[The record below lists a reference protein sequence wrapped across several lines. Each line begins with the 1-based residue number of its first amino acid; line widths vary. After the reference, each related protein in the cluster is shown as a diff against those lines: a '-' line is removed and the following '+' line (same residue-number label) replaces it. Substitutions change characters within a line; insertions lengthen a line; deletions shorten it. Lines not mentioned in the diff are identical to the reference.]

1 VTSQEASG
9 ILVIH
14 PGALGDVLQVVP
26 ALRALRAAAPP
37 GPITFVG
44 QPRLGRLLVELGV
57 AERARGFDGFG
68 LETLF
73 VEAPALPALADAL
86 RAASLTVSWFGSG
99 DETYVRRLRA
109 LAPRAIVAPPVP
121 DDDTPVWRHLIAT
134 LALGD
139 LADPPRVEPIRLPP
153 ALAGAVPRG
162 PRPRLVVHPGSG
174 GAWKQWPAERFAA
187 VIEALRGR
195 HPLDVLV
202 HQGPA
207 DAETAPRLLAQLP
220 AVAAVLL
227 EPPLPRLAAVLASA
241 RGYLGGD
248 SGVSHLA
255 AAVGAPSV
263 VLFPPATRRRW
274 APWSPTAVP
283 IELTGT
289 DRDVESAIQALT
301 IMLEAKTKT
310 ARGGPATGPTPE

>member
-1 VTSQEASG
+1 VTGQEAPG

-14 PGALGDVLQVVP
+14 PGALGDVLQAVP
-26 ALRALRAAAPP
+26 ALRGLRAAA
-37 GPITFVG
+37 PITFVG

-57 AERARGFDGFG
+57 AEQARSFDGFG

-73 VEAPALPALADAL
+73 VEVAAPPALA
-86 RAASLTVSWFGSG
+86 AAVRTARLTVSWFGSG
-99 DETYVRRLRA
+99 DETYCRRLRA
-109 LAPRAIVAPPVP
+109 LDPRAIVAPPVP
-121 DDDTPVWRHLIAT
+121 DDDTPVWRHLVAT
-134 LALGD
+134 LAPGNLG
-139 LADPPRVEPIRLPP
+139 LPPVEPIRLPP
-153 ALAGAVPRG
+153 ALARAFPPAG

-187 VIEALRGR
+187 VVETLRGR
-195 HPLDVLV
+195 YPLDVLV
-202 HQGPA
+202 HQGPT
-207 DAETAPRLLAQLP
+207 DAEAASRLLARL
-220 AVAAVLL
+220 AGGAAILL
-227 EPPLPRLAAVLASA
+227 EPELPRLAATLASA

-274 APWSPTAVP
+274 APWSPAAVP

-289 DRDVESAIQALT
+289 DRDVESATRALAAVLGAT
-301 IMLEAKTKT
+301 TEA
-310 ARGGPATGPTPE
+310 ARGRLAGPAPT

>member
-1 VTSQEASG
+1 M
-9 ILVIH
+9 LVIH
-14 PGALGDVLQVVP
+14 PGALGDVLQAVP
-26 ALRALRAAAPP
+26 ALRVLRAMRPAAA
-37 GPITFVG
+37 ITFVG
-44 QPRLGRLLVELGV
+44 QPRLGRLLVDLAV
-57 AERARGFDGFG
+57 AEEARGFDGAG

-73 VEAPALPALADAL
+73 AEAPVPRPLADAL
-86 RAASLTVSWFGSG
+86 GAASLSVSWFGSG
-99 DETYVRRLRA
+99 EETYRRRLRA
-109 LAPRAIVAPPVP
+109 LAPRAIIAPPVP

-134 LALGD
+134 LAPHA
-139 LADPPRVEPIRLPP
+139 LAAPAPLEPLHIPAPLAGTVPP
-153 ALAGAVPRG
+153 AG

-187 VIEALRGR
+187 VIETLRQR
-195 HPLDVLV
+195 HPVEVLV

-207 DAETAPRLLAQLP
+207 DAEAASRLRARLAGP
-220 AVAAVLL
+220 ATTLL

-241 RGYLGGD
+241 TAYLGGD

-289 DRDVESAIQALT
+289 DRDVEETIRALARV
-301 IMLEAKTKT
+301 LESRTDP
-310 ARGGPATGPTPE
+310 ARGGRPTGPAPTSR

>member
-1 VTSQEASG
+1 MTRQEAAG
-9 ILVIH
+9 ALVIH
-14 PGALGDVLQVVP
+14 PGALGDVLQAVP
-26 ALRALRAAAPP
+26 ALRGLRAAA

-44 QPRLGRLLVELGV
+44 QPRLGRLLVDLGV
-57 AERARGFDGFG
+57 AERARAFDGFG
-68 LETLF
+68 LEALF
-73 VEAPALPALADAL
+73 VETPVPPALAEAV
-86 RAASLTVSWFGSG
+86 RAVGLTVSWFGSG
-99 DETYVRRLRA
+99 DETYRRRVRA

-134 LALGD
+134 LAAGGP
-139 LADPPRVEPIRLPP
+139 AAPPRVEPIRLPP
-153 ALAGAVPRG
+153 ALAAAVPPAG
-162 PRPRLVVHPGSG
+162 PHPRLVVHPGSG

-187 VIEALRGR
+187 VIDALRGR
-195 HPLDVLV
+195 GPLEVLV

-207 DAETAPRLLAQLP
+207 DAEATRCLLARLAAP
-220 AVAAVLL
+220 AAALL
-227 EPPLPRLAAVLASA
+227 EPALPQLAAVLASA

-274 APWSPTAVP
+274 APWSPTAVA

-289 DRDVESAIQALT
+289 DRDVADAIQALGA
-301 IMLEAKTKT
+301 MLETKTGT
-310 ARGGPATGPTPE
+310 ARGGPATDPAPP